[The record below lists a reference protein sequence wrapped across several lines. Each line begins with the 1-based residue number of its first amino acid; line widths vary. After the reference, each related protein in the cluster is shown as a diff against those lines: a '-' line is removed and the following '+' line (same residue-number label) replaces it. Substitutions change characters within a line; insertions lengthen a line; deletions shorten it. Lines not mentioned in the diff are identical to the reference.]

1 METGLIVV
9 IILKCIE
16 ILNHHV
22 PHKELI
28 QYIRYIIPQKQE
40 TNEHIKKERT
50 DLPPGEMRH
59 QSIEKANV
67 GDLWF
72 QDRTILFSE
81 VDTLLPM
88 DPF

>member
-1 METGLIVV
+1 MQ
-9 IILKCIE
+9 CI
-16 ILNHHV
+16 
-22 PHKELI
+22 
-28 QYIRYIIPQKQE
+28 Y
-40 TNEHIKKERT
+40 KKERT